1 VTLTRALILV
11 CSALALS
18 ACGSTKSAQPADG
31 GQEATLPSPP
41 IEAIDE
47 PAPSVWPV
55 DASDAAMTT
64 TWTICYQDE
73 ATDHDCSPTPEHEE
87 LLRRIEG
94 KKRTRSPLTSS
105 EASVIARLRL
115 QQRGANAR
123 LRLIAWKSKFG
134 KLCLAHD
141 ETDQNGGSGA
151 GPFGPCVPGKRCGAI
166 CLAFSPG
173 ESGLNTIA
181 GVVSAKGD
189 SIRITFDGGRVAT
202 YRLDGPLVR
211 GFPAY
216 RIFMLDLGRGFDTRL
231 ALFAGE
237 TLIAQEKRI
246 DAELRPDRCD
256 GPPIAPTPGGESRK
270 SPLAKCLERAGAK

>member
-11 CSALALS
+11 CSAFALS
-18 ACGSTKSAQPADG
+18 ACGSTKSAQPADS
-31 GQEATLPSPP
+31 GQEATLLSPP

-64 TWTICYQDE
+64 TWTTCYQDE
-73 ATDHDCSPTPEHEE
+73 ATGQGCQPTPERLGHGKGE
-87 LLRRIEG
+87 LE
-94 KKRTRSPLTSS
+94 RTTVPLKSS
-105 EASVIARLRL
+105 EASAIAQLRL
-115 QQRGANAR
+115 QHRGANAR
-123 LRLIAWKSKFG
+123 LRLIAWKSKSG
-134 KLCLAHD
+134 KLCLARD
-141 ETDQNGGSGA
+141 EADLNGGSGA
-151 GPFGPCVPGKRCGAI
+151 GPFGPCVPGERCGAI

-173 ESGLNTIA
+173 KSGLNTIS

-216 RIFMLDLGRGFDTRL
+216 RIFLLDLGRGFDTRL
-231 ALFAGE
+231 ALLAGE
-237 TLIAQEKRI
+237 TLIEQERRI